1 MRIKAIL
8 AGAAAAAAL
17 ATAGAANAALVF
29 VGSWEVDDGP
39 NWQDVPLAYSG
50 QQAAALLFGGQA
62 SDYQISTVDNK
73 VADIDHMAW
82 YSIFGFT
89 APPDGGAKLAQDY
102 SVKGPGGLYEDI
114 SPAKSQDNAASA
126 YVMDNAGGAGFTN
139 FAFREAAAAIPEPA
153 AWALI
158 LTGFFGMGAS
168 LRASK
173 RLQRR
178 RAVAVRS

>member
-8 AGAAAAAAL
+8 AGAVAAAAL
-17 ATAGAANAALVF
+17 ATAGAANATLVF
-29 VGSWEVDDGP
+29 VGSWQVDDGP
-39 NWQDVPLAYSG
+39 DWRTRPLAYTG
-50 QQAAALLFGGQA
+50 QEAAALLFGGQA

-82 YSIFGFT
+82 YSILFFNG
-89 APPDGGAKLAQDY
+89 PIDGGAKLAQNY
-102 SVKGPGGLYEDI
+102 SVKGPGGTYT
-114 SPAKSQDNAASA
+114 DNGAPLVQNEAASA
-126 YVMDNAGGAGFTN
+126 YVMDNAGGPEFTN
-139 FAFREAAAAIPEPA
+139 FAFREVAAAIPEPA

-168 LRASK
+168 LRAGR
-173 RLQRR
+173 RLRR